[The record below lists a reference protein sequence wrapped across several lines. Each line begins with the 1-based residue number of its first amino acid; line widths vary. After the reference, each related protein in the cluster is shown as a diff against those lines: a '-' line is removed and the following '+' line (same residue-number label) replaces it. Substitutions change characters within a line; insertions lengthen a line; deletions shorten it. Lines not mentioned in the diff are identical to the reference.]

1 MQRPIYPKPEYHLDN
16 SSFVAVQPIEGKRV
30 SWDAEKT
37 RTLLEA
43 IKTIDNGQFL
53 ELLNLPLE
61 EKKRQ
66 MHVLKNG
73 WDLVRRIM
81 LKRYPDFSLTRVQLS
96 DKWRKLHCTKSETT
110 AEVTKKTTE
119 ELMKEFKVGEQD
131 ETSDDA
137 LGVISVGLEGKVD
150 PMRAETE
157 SILEYTQH
165 NQSHEESSLDGEAPG
180 SSGKR
185 KTTEEVLAELENET
199 YVKPPMKK
207 KLKKIAGNVVWE
219 GRTPVE
225 CKRMELMVREHK
237 ARMAHE
243 NEIFY
248 YERKIKLKKLEIL
261 ELVKSKLESQP
272 TVNLD
277 VLSI

>member
-1 MQRPIYPKPEYHLDN
+1 MNRPIYPKPEYFLDN
-16 SSFVAVQPIEGKRV
+16 SPVVAVQPVEGKRV

-43 IKTIDNGQFL
+43 IKTINNGQFL

-66 MHVLKNG
+66 MNVLKNG

-119 ELMKEFKVGEQD
+119 ELMKEFHVGEQD

-137 LGVISVGLEGKVD
+137 LGVISVGIECKVD
-150 PMRAETE
+150 ADA
-157 SILEYTQH
+157 INLEYTPQD
-165 NQSHEESSLDGEAPG
+165 QSHDECSLEGEGSSG
-180 SSGKR
+180 SGKR
-185 KTTEEVLAELENET
+185 KTTEEVLAELENEA
-199 YVKPPMKK
+199 YIKPPMKK
-207 KLKKIAGNVVWE
+207 KLKKIGGNVVWE

-237 ARMAHE
+237 ARLAHE

-261 ELVKSKLESQP
+261 ELVKTKLESQP